1 MSVKQKI
8 RIAKARSFVKIMDRG
23 EWLSDKGMQFT
34 MQVADAYGDD
44 ALWQQQERESEV
56 SEMKETTY
64 ILDGRLVF

>member
-44 ALWQQQERESEV
+44 ALWQQ
-56 SEMKETTY
+56 
-64 ILDGRLVF
+64 